1 MGDIAAAVVDVG
13 LNQHRIARGFVN
25 LDSVAV
31 GKDTLELSAVEAG
44 SAADQSQAGRIKE
57 ELVLLQALQYLS
69 PVDAGNQE
77 IGETA
82 GAIFRRHHFVGTE
95 HAEIF
100 RYQRIGSNRPTDRKS
115 DLDRVGD

>member
-1 MGDIAAAVVDVG
+1 MGDIAAGVVDVG

-31 GKDTLELSAVEAG
+31 GKDTLELSAVEG
-44 SAADQSQAGRIKE
+44 GPAADQSQARRIEE

-69 PVDAGNQE
+69 PVDARNQE

-82 GAIFRRHHFVGTE
+82 GAIFRRYHFVGTE

-100 RYQRIGSNRPTDRKS
+100 RDQRISSKHPADRKS
-115 DLDRVGD
+115 